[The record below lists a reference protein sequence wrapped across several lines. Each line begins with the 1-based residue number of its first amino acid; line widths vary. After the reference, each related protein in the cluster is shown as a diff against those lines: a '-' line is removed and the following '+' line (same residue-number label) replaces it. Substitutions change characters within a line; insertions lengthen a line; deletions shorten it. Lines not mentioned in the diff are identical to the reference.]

1 MSKKNQEHH
10 NERAGYKLSKTDKII
25 TKGDKALI
33 NIFIDADIHGSRIPP
48 KDLVD
53 MEFGSQEDSK
63 NNNGKNRGKKV
74 RKMKKSN

>member
-33 NIFIDADIHGSRIPP
+33 NIFINADIHGSRIPP

-63 NNNGKNRGKKV
+63 NNGKNRGKKV

>member
-33 NIFIDADIHGSRIPP
+33 NIFINADIHGSRIPP

-53 MEFGSQEDSK
+53 IEFGSQEDSK
-63 NNNGKNRGKKV
+63 NNGKNRGKKV

>member
-1 MSKKNQEHH
+1 MTKKNQEHH

-63 NNNGKNRGKKV
+63 NNGKNRGKKV

>member
-63 NNNGKNRGKKV
+63 NNGKNRSKKV